1 MEVVRAIEDTFSY
14 IIMIRPKGTSISPIR
29 WELEK
34 KDWQRL
40 AGRELFIYFPP
51 EAIMLLES

>member
-1 MEVVRAIEDTFSY
+1 MEVVRVIEDTFSF
-14 IIMIRPKGTSISPIR
+14 IIMIRPAGQDAAPIR

-40 AGRELFIYFPP
+40 SGRELFVYFPP